1 MMSDE
6 KILSRIAGLRKLV
19 ISAFMKSDLHLD
31 LALVDRLS
39 SRIILRFIFLLI
51 IESRNHFPDLSL
63 KLCIENKDE
72 QLFSL
77 LITDNLEQTMLFSF
91 MSSSKQHEEKT
102 DSEKPLVSSRDFYR
116 VLKKLYKKIDENIG
130 LEIISQSSETL
141 LGSIYENSLLKQA
154 QLSDK
159 GRVSLKVNKSS
170 KKTAGIFYTPQ
181 YVVNYILQS
190 TIGNTLEELTP
201 DEVAEL
207 KLLDPAC
214 GSGSFLLGAIK
225 ILLNWHLWYYTTY
238 PDSGFNKRLQE
249 KDGQWSLSPKE
260 SARVVFN
267 NIYGLDLDIQAVEV
281 SKLSIL
287 LTIFRHDNSCDNSNV
302 ADYFINLENNIKCG
316 NALIEHEKGQQLDI
330 LFADNDRFGSTFNW
344 DSEFLDI
351 FSDPNPGF
359 DFIVGNPPYRREL
372 DFKKEMDEI
381 AQSTL
386 GQKYRI
392 ARMDYWYY
400 FVHRGIE
407 LLKIG
412 GQLSFITNSYWI
424 SGKSAKKL
432 ISHIMEECAI
442 LELFMLGKSKVF
454 QSVMGQHMIFRIEKT
469 SGDRDALIK
478 MVPETFQGSAEEIF
492 YAKQRISSFVKKQ
505 SSLYH
510 RDSIVIFEDSSG
522 IVNKIG
528 KNPPLENFGKIRQ
541 GIAENPA
548 SINAR
553 SNKKYN
559 NKWQVG
565 EGVFTLTESELK
577 ELDLTGKETT
587 LIRPYH
593 DLSDIARYYIAVEP
607 SLNLIYSTGKT
618 CPNIDVYPNLK
629 KHLSRFRAIME
640 DRRETVKGSNK
651 WWHLHWPREES
662 IWKSHKIIAL
672 QMALRPSFVAAKAPV
687 YSSFSTNVFVPDENC
702 RMNYYYL
709 SGILNSKLLW
719 LWFKNHAKRR
729 GIGLEISG
737 SVLAKAPVYAI
748 DFSSNQDISQ
758 HNRIVRLV
766 DRMIALK
773 KEIRT
778 LKNDA
783 DKYPLQKQ
791 INEIDEE
798 IDVIVMELYGISENE
813 REEILK
819 KLDLPA

>member
-1 MMSDE
+1 
-6 KILSRIAGLRKLV
+6 
-19 ISAFMKSDLHLD
+19 
-31 LALVDRLS
+31 
-39 SRIILRFIFLLI
+39 
-51 IESRNHFPDLSL
+51 
-63 KLCIENKDE
+63 
-72 QLFSL
+72 
-77 LITDNLEQTMLFSF
+77 
-91 MSSSKQHEEKT
+91 
-102 DSEKPLVSSRDFYR
+102 
-116 VLKKLYKKIDENIG
+116 
-130 LEIISQSSETL
+130 
-141 LGSIYENSLLKQA
+141 
-154 QLSDK
+154 
-159 GRVSLKVNKSS
+159 
-170 KKTAGIFYTPQ
+170 
-181 YVVNYILQS
+181 
-190 TIGNTLEELTP
+190 
-201 DEVAEL
+201 
-207 KLLDPAC
+207 
-214 GSGSFLLGAIK
+214 
-225 ILLNWHLWYYTTY
+225 
-238 PDSGFNKRLQE
+238 
-249 KDGQWSLSPKE
+249 
-260 SARVVFN
+260 
-267 NIYGLDLDIQAVEV
+267 
-281 SKLSIL
+281 
-287 LTIFRHDNSCDNSNV
+287 
-302 ADYFINLENNIKCG
+302 
-316 NALIEHEKGQQLDI
+316 
-330 LFADNDRFGSTFNW
+330 
-344 DSEFLDI
+344 
-351 FSDPNPGF
+351 
-359 DFIVGNPPYRREL
+359 
-372 DFKKEMDEI
+372 
-381 AQSTL
+381 
-386 GQKYRI
+386 
-392 ARMDYWYY
+392 
-400 FVHRGIE
+400 
-407 LLKIG
+407 
-412 GQLSFITNSYWI
+412 
-424 SGKSAKKL
+424 
-432 ISHIMEECAI
+432 
-442 LELFMLGKSKVF
+442 VF